1 MTARLLPSAA
11 FVLAALALAAPAQT
25 EAPPAADAAAGFFNR
40 SAALFCRDR
49 IDDARAVVTSGL
61 EQFPDD
67 GPLQRLRALLEQ
79 PTEGSSSNESGS
91 ESSNQQNHEAGEGE
105 PPPEDEPKP
114 EPGEGDPE
122 PSDPGG
128 GEDAP
133 PPKPGESGPAAGEL
147 SPDQLARLL
156 EAAAEEEMKLR
167 EVLRRTLP
175 QTLPVDKDW

>member
-1 MTARLLPSAA
+1 MKARLFTA
-11 FVLAALALAAPAQT
+11 VLAALTLAAPA
-25 EAPPAADAAAGFFNR
+25 EPAAPPAADAAAGFFNR
-40 SAALFCRDR
+40 GAALFCRDR
-49 IDDARAVVTSGL
+49 LDDARAVVTSGL

-79 PTEGSSSNESGS
+79 PTEGSSSNESES
-91 ESSNQQNHEAGEGE
+91 ESSKKQEPRPGDGA
-105 PPPEDEPKP
+105 PPPEGGDEP

-122 PSDPGG
+122 PSDPG
-128 GEDAP
+128 EAEP
-133 PPKPGESGPAAGEL
+133 PPNLDESGPEAGEL

>member
-1 MTARLLPSAA
+1 MNARLLPAVA
-11 FVLAALALAAPAQT
+11 FVMAALALAAPAQT

-67 GPLQRLRALLEQ
+67 GPLQRLRELIEQ
-79 PTEGSSSNESGS
+79 PPEKSSSNESS
-91 ESSNQQNHEAGEGE
+91 PESSNQQNHESGEGE
-105 PPPEDEPKP
+105 PPPEGEPKP

-122 PSDPGG
+122 PSDPG
-128 GEDAP
+128 EAEP
-133 PPKPGESGPAAGEL
+133 PPKPDGSGSEAGEL